1 MRSISTIDFAV
12 ECTLA
17 EALDA
22 AKLGDRIF
30 IDDGKLRSSRSR
42 PGASSLE

>member
-1 MRSISTIDFAV
+1 MRSISTIDIFAV

-30 IDDGKLRSSRSR
+30 IDDGKL
-42 PGASSLE
+42 AAESLE